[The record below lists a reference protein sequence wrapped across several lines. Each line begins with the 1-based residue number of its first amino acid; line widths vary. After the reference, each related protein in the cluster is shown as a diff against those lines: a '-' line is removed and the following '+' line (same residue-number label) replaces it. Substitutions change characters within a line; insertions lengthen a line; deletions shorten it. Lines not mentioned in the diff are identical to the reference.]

1 MEDFIV
7 DRVEFGVVVAPDT
20 EAGTEMSVA
29 IWAWDS
35 GSTFPEGTGVELGRA
50 SYLSTPA
57 DQGTVV
63 SVPLAATVPAGS
75 VMVYEVTHAGDTT
88 FRIAGNEE
96 GQTGVSWI
104 ATDGSCGLG
113 GITDL
118 ADIDFPTYSTVM
130 NVWGYEATPPPL
142 VYCGPLDF
150 GTVEPIT
157 LVFGAGI
164 NNSTSAVVGGTPAT
178 EDFTAIVGEMEQ
190 GGTYTIDIAG
200 NTDGP
205 FIDYFV
211 IFMDWN
217 QNGILNDEGEVY
229 EYTETLNG
237 SDGTD
242 GAIVSNDIAVPAD
255 AALGETRM
263 RVKKIYGVLDLT
275 DPCVGATYGQAE
287 DYTINVSAPI
297 PPVELPITFEDGQT
311 PLFADF
317 GGSATTIIPNPDA
330 SGINTTATVAD
341 NLVPA
346 GVLFAGVN
354 FPVAVDLTT
363 DKYFKLQVWASEIG
377 TPILVKL
384 EGDGLPQEVSVATTT
399 SNQWEELVFDFSGD
413 TALSYTSVTLF
424 MNFDTGAG
432 NPAVTTYWDNLELFT
447 PEPPAPDNDL
457 CVDAEAST
465 CSENTM
471 NLDTTYAT
479 ISAEVSNC

>member
-1 MEDFIV
+1 MLFAFLCIVGTSSAQNATTNPEAPSLSAGNTATATYPSVESQARNGVELRITHSDTQTIGGMIACGADGITTINSYYRDFDLENFFGVVEDFIV
-7 DRVEFGVVVAPDT
+7 DRVEFGVVVGPDT

-35 GSTFPEGTGVELGRA
+35 GSTFPEGAGVELGRA

-104 ATDGSCGLG
+104 EAVEGCNL

-118 ADIDFPTYSTVM
+118 ADINFPTYSTVM
-130 NVWGYEATPPPL
+130 NVWGYEATPL

-150 GTVEPIT
+150 VVVEPIT

-164 NNSTSAVVGGTPAT
+164 NNATSAVVGGTPAT
-178 EDFTAIVGEMEQ
+178 EDFTTIVGEMEQ

-205 FIDYFV
+205 FTDYFV

-229 EYTETLNG
+229 EYTEILTN
-237 SDGTD
+237 STGTD
-242 GAIVSNDIAVPAD
+242 GQFVSNDIVVPVD

-263 RVKKIYGVLDLT
+263 RVKKIYGTFDFL
-275 DPCVGATYGQAE
+275 DPCLGTAYGQAE
-287 DYTINVSAPI
+287 DYTISVGVLSTNDNVIEGFSYY
-297 PPVELPITFEDGQT
+297 
-311 PLFADF
+311 
-317 GGSATTIIPNPDA
+317 PNPSSDV
-330 SGINTTATVAD
+330 INLSAKQNIEKAAIYNILGQKVIDQNINATSSRLNVANLNTGTYLMQVTVDGKTATY
-341 NLVPA
+341 
-346 GVLFAGVN
+346 
-354 FPVAVDLTT
+354 
-363 DKYFKLQVWASEIG
+363 K
-377 TPILVKL
+377 ILK
-384 EGDGLPQEVSVATTT
+384 
-399 SNQWEELVFDFSGD
+399 N
-413 TALSYTSVTLF
+413 
-424 MNFDTGAG
+424 
-432 NPAVTTYWDNLELFT
+432 
-447 PEPPAPDNDL
+447 
-457 CVDAEAST
+457 
-465 CSENTM
+465 
-471 NLDTTYAT
+471 
-479 ISAEVSNC
+479 